1 MTKQNAWL
9 VVDCCCNITVLLT
22 LVFDWNV
29 HAEHNRITQTSAY
42 PDLERLTQTRAYPD
56 LERLTPTLA
65 IDGRHSSAYSN
76 QLSSREAITLK
87 RRFAPIKRVVSGQ
100 VNT

>member
-42 PDLERLTQTRAYPD
+42 PDLERLT
-56 LERLTPTLA
+56 PTLA

-76 QLSSREAITLK
+76 QLSSR
-87 RRFAPIKRVVSGQ
+87 
-100 VNT
+100 